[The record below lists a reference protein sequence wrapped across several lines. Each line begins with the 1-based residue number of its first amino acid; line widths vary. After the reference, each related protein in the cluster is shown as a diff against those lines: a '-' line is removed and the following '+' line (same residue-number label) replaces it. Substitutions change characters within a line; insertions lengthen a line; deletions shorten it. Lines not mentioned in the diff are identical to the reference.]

1 MPPRWKCIHGSVVG
15 TSHVDDDLPCQDH
28 CEAKVTDVD
37 GEVALVACV
46 ADGAGSAS
54 HSETGSLTACRTF
67 QSLVADHGWRLSEL
81 GPKEFEES
89 FEGVAVTW
97 CRQIRSAIET
107 EANTLNVPVRQ
118 LACTFLGA
126 VVFGDQ
132 AGFVQI
138 GDGAIA
144 IQMNTVTGVVFWPQ
158 SGEYANTTNF
168 LTDDDFQRNLL
179 CQVVNGRVHEVAMF
193 SDGLER
199 MILNFAERT
208 VHNPFLSPLYEKLRE
223 VADSTQLI
231 DPLKTFLGSEQVNE
245 RTDDDKSLVL
255 AARIE

>member
-1 MPPRWKCIHGSVVG
+1 
-15 TSHVDDDLPCQDH
+15 
-28 CEAKVTDVD
+28 
-37 GEVALVACV
+37 
-46 ADGAGSAS
+46 
-54 HSETGSLTACRTF
+54 
-67 QSLVADHGWRLSEL
+67 
-81 GPKEFEES
+81 
-89 FEGVAVTW
+89 
-97 CRQIRSAIET
+97 
-107 EANTLNVPVRQ
+107 
-118 LACTFLGA
+118 
-126 VVFGDQ
+126 
-132 AGFVQI
+132 
-138 GDGAIA
+138 
-144 IQMNTVTGVVFWPQ
+144 MNTVTGVVFWPQ

-223 VADSTQLI
+223 VADSIQLI
-231 DPLKTFLGSEQVNE
+231 DPPKTFLGSEQVNE